1 MRSAKFK
8 AIAGSFIGVA
18 AMLVA
23 ACGSSTTTTG
33 PGTSTSFAYHY
44 QTPTKTGGTVV
55 ASDWQAYDSANLI
68 VNAYQNGTVID
79 SEVDSLLYDSCV
91 VQLPDLKL
99 ATAGF
104 KMSQCKSVDESAD
117 GTTTTM
123 HLDPQAKW
131 SDGAPITSNDY
142 RLWYDI
148 FADPNQVGGT
158 AGPPWDTAT
167 VAFPDANTVVINW
180 HAPYAPYF
188 INLLGAMPSQEYKDA
203 FDPTKPFTQ
212 TKTSDLD
219 PGYNATALA
228 ADFAKPANLQTPI
241 VNGPFKVDSYT
252 SDVLTLVPNPN
263 YFSNTLHKTT
273 LDKFIFKS
281 AGQKDVEIQSYKAG
295 GIDHAEDFTEG
306 DLPKF
311 SDIPAAEVQQT
322 AAFQY
327 EHLELNQRNMAPN
340 ANGGKDGISGKSVF
354 TNADFRKAFAMS
366 LNRCAMIEGILGLPC
381 AKVLTNEFTAP
392 IDPSY
397 DTNAPYPAYSVAGA
411 NTILDGLN
419 MKRDA
424 KGKRTYP
431 GTTDEITLQ
440 MYTTFGNPIRE
451 SFLELIKQDLGTV
464 GITAVVNQSHKFFA
478 GYDAGGILKTGV
490 YDVGL
495 FTFSTPADG
504 DSNTAEIIPSQIPG
518 KTNPGGQNYS
528 GLNDPQL
535 VTYLDNGRKELD
547 SAKRIAIYKQF
558 YDYVAQQNYII
569 PLYSRLDISLTK
581 TTLGNYLQHP
591 TSVGNF
597 WNVSEWF
604 QKASS

>member
-8 AIAGSFIGVA
+8 VIAGSFIGVA

-23 ACGSSTTTTG
+23 ACGS
-33 PGTSTSFAYHY
+33 GTSTPPGNPPGSFAYHY
-44 QTPTKTGGTVV
+44 QAPTKTGGTVV
-55 ASDWQAYDSANLI
+55 SADWQAYDSANLI
-68 VNAYQNGTVID
+68 VNAFQNGTVID
-79 SEVDSLLYDSCV
+79 SQVDSLLYDSCV
-91 VQLPDLKL
+91 VQLPDLSL

-104 KMSQCKSVDESAD
+104 KMSQCKSVDESTD

-142 RLWYDI
+142 RLFYDI
-148 FADPNQVGGT
+148 FADPNQVGAT

-180 HAPYAPYF
+180 HAPYAPYY
-188 INLLGAMPSQEYKDA
+188 INLLSAMPSQEYKDA
-203 FDPTKPFTQ
+203 FDPSKPFTQ
-212 TKTSDLD
+212 TKTADVD
-219 PGYNATALA
+219 PGYNATAFNT
-228 ADFAKPANLQTPI
+228 DIGKPANLQTPI
-241 VNGPFKVDSYT
+241 VNGPFKVDSFT
-252 SDVLTLVPNPN
+252 TDVLTLVPNPN
-263 YFSNTLHKTT
+263 YFSNTLHQTSLT
-273 LDKFIFKS
+273 KFIFKS
-281 AGQKDVEIQSYKAG
+281 TGQKDVEIQSYKAG

-311 SDIPAAEVQQT
+311 SDIPTAEVQQT

-327 EHLELNQRNMAPN
+327 EHLELNQRDVALN
-340 ANGGKDGISGKSVF
+340 AKAGGINGKSVF

-366 LNRCAMIEGILGLPC
+366 LNRCAMIAGILGLPC

-397 DTNAPYPAYSVAGA
+397 DTNAPYPAYNVAGA
-411 NTILDGLN
+411 NALLDGLG
-419 MKRDA
+419 MKRGA
-424 KGKRTYP
+424 NGKRTYP
-431 GTTDEITLQ
+431 GTKTEINLQ
-440 MYTTFGNPIRE
+440 LYTTFGNPIRE

-464 GITAVVNQSHKFFA
+464 GLSATVNQSHKFFSA
-478 GYDAGGILKTGV
+478 FDAGGILKTGA

-504 DSNTAEIIPSQIPG
+504 DSNTGEIIPSQIPAAN
-518 KTNPGGQNYS
+518 NPGGQNYS

-547 SAKRIAIYKQF
+547 AKKRIAIYHDF
-558 YDYVAQQNYII
+558 YDYIAQQNYII
-569 PLYSRLDISLTK
+569 PLYSRLDITLTK

-597 WNVSEWF
+597 WNVSDWF
-604 QKASS
+604 QKATS